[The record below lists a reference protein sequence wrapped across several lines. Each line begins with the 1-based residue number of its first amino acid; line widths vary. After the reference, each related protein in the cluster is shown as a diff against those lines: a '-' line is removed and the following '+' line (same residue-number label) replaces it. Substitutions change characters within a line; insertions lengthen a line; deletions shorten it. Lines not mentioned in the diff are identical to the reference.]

1 MCGKNVKINESVAT
15 FNKRR
20 ISQNLKTGAM

>member
-1 MCGKNVKINESVAT
+1 MSSDT

-20 ISQNLKTGAM
+20 ISQNLKSGAM